1 MNYPTP
7 IDYRSIAWS
16 KKIQI
21 LVVMYLSKCHRGEKQ
36 SKSTFFAIRGCFI
49 KDELTQIHTLYDY
62 LFQLDYG
69 TALTLSEFYKAA
81 NTFCQESKIAK
92 PGGSE
97 TQYEEFKME
106 DLDNL

>member
-7 IDYRSIAWS
+7 LDYRNLAWS

-69 TALTLSEFYKAA
+69 VTLTLTEFYKNA
-81 NTFCQESKIAK
+81 NAYCQQQMIAK
-92 PGGSE
+92 PSE